1 MKKELVFEIGADGG
15 GITIYRIEKNSK
27 TSYVFNLNEIDFSD
41 EIGDQHQKDVYSTF
55 EEAFNRIKYQYPW
68 HLLYPIVIADKYK
81 KIIADELVNKLNSL
95 PFDLYQKEF
104 YSREYDD
111 LLETNFIMDEE
122 SHFTGL
128 YKIKVYPIVEL
139 NMSSAKC
146 PLMHLNTEG
155 KIEVNYNSIVIKD
168 KNDKI
173 LYILPSDKYA
183 IETFAI
189 DQITRIWKID

>member
-81 KIIADELVNKLNSL
+81 KIIADELIYKLNSPDSFSFDSNYKEYAKIL
-95 PFDLYQKEF
+95 GVIIYFEEETFPTDLYEIEVHPLF
-104 YSREYDD
+104 DY
-111 LLETNFIMDEE
+111 ET
-122 SHFTGL
+122 S
-128 YKIKVYPIVEL
+128 
-139 NMSSAKC
+139 KC
-146 PLMHLNTEG
+146 PLTRFSTEG
-155 KIEVNYNSIVIKD
+155 KIEVLFNSIIIKGE
-168 KNDKI
+168 NDKI
-173 LYILPSDKYA
+173 EFIIPSDKYA
-183 IETFAI
+183 IETRVIFE
-189 DQITRIWKID
+189 TRRTWMLK